1 VAWREGPNE
10 EEPVSLP
17 SPSLP
22 DVSAETKLVV
32 GLIGGSEFVNHAYL
46 VLFPPILGILATDF
60 EVSLGM
66 LGLAMGVQGVTN
78 TVFQLPFG
86 YLSDNYDRQFA
97 LALSLALSTGSVF
110 VIALA
115 PSFEILLLGQ
125 ALLGIGVAGHHP
137 VHFPLLAAATP
148 ENLRGRAFSIRG
160 FLGSLGFAAPPT
172 VVTGVIAVP
181 GLTWRHAVG
190 LIGAFGAIYAAIT
203 LLVFWR
209 YVDDEITTPDG
220 TGSAAVDGTGSA
232 TTDERS
238 MIVRIR
244 SELRAIVA
252 APAIVAL
259 GVLALASSIAGW
271 GVTTYVVV
279 LLQDGYGVGLNL
291 ANLTLTGMFV
301 AGAVM
306 VLVGGDLSDRY
317 AAGPVILSS
326 YAGVAVLVALLAS
339 FVVSPILAILVAL
352 ILGGVRSIG
361 GPARSKLA
369 DVLSSRSDLGRN
381 FAIITVGTM
390 SGSAIAPPVFG
401 ALIERSGLRVTFLV
415 VAAVALV
422 ALLIT
427 LAILRVYGAE
437 TGFVE
442 SPAGGDD

>member
-1 VAWREGPNE
+1 VRT
-10 EEPVSLP
+10 
-17 SPSLP
+17 PSLP
-22 DVSAETKLVV
+22 DVSTETKLVV

-46 VLFPPILGILATDF
+46 VLFPPILGFLATDF

-66 LGLAMGVQGVTN
+66 LGLAMGLQGFTN

-115 PSFEILLLGQ
+115 PTFEVLLAGQ

-160 FLGSLGFAAPPT
+160 FLGSLGFAAPPA

-190 LIGAFGAIYAAIT
+190 LIGAFGAVYAAIT
-203 LLVFWR
+203 LLTFWR
-209 YVDDEITTPDG
+209 FVDDEVTTPDG
-220 TGSAAVDGTGSA
+220 AGSTA
-232 TTDERS
+232 TADERS
-238 MIVRIR
+238 IGSRIR

-259 GVLALASSIAGW
+259 AVLALASSIAGW

-279 LLQDGYGVGLNL
+279 LLQDGYGVALNV

-326 YAGVAVLVALLAS
+326 YAGLAVLVALLAS
-339 FVVSPILAILVAL
+339 LVVSPVLAVLVAL
-352 ILGGVRSIG
+352 VLGGVRSLG

-401 ALIERSGLRVTFLV
+401 ALIERAGLRVTFFV

-427 LAILRVYGAE
+427 LAILQAYGAE
-437 TGFVE
+437 TGFVAG
-442 SPAGGDD
+442 PAGGDD

>member
-17 SPSLP
+17 FPSLP

-279 LLQDGYGVGLNL
+279 FLQDGYGVGLNV

-401 ALIERSGLRVTFLV
+401 ALIERAGLQVTFLV

>member
-1 VAWREGPNE
+1 MRT
-10 EEPVSLP
+10 
-17 SPSLP
+17 PSLP
-22 DVSAETKLVV
+22 DVSTETKLVV

-46 VLFPPILGILATDF
+46 VLFPPILGFLATDF

-66 LGLAMGVQGVTN
+66 LGLAMGLQGFTN

-115 PSFEILLLGQ
+115 PTFEVLLAGQ

-160 FLGSLGFAAPPT
+160 FLGSLGFAAPPA

-190 LIGAFGAIYAAIT
+190 LIGAFGAVYAAIT
-203 LLVFWR
+203 LLTFWR
-209 YVDDEITTPDG
+209 FVDDEVTTPDG
-220 TGSAAVDGTGSA
+220 AGSTA
-232 TTDERS
+232 TADERS
-238 MIVRIR
+238 IGSRIR

-259 GVLALASSIAGW
+259 AVLALASSIAGW

-279 LLQDGYGVGLNL
+279 LLQDGYGVALNV

-326 YAGVAVLVALLAS
+326 YAGLAVLVALLAS
-339 FVVSPILAILVAL
+339 LVVSPVLAVLVAL
-352 ILGGVRSIG
+352 VLGGVRSLG

-401 ALIERSGLRVTFLV
+401 ALIERAGLRVTFFV

-427 LAILRVYGAE
+427 LAILQAYGAE
-437 TGFVE
+437 TGFVAG
-442 SPAGGDD
+442 PAGGDD

>member
-401 ALIERSGLRVTFLV
+401 ALIERAGLRVTFLV

>member
-1 VAWREGPNE
+1 MRAPALSIPN
-10 EEPVSLP
+10 VST
-17 SPSLP
+17 
-22 DVSAETKLVV
+22 ETKLVV

-60 EVSLGM
+60 EVSLGL
-66 LGLAMGVQGVTN
+66 LGLAMGVQGFTN

-115 PSFEILLLGQ
+115 PTFEVLLLGQ

-190 LIGAFGAIYAAIT
+190 LIGAFGAVYAAIT
-203 LLVFWR
+203 LLTFWR
-209 YVDDEITTPDG
+209 YVDDGITTPDG
-220 TGSAAVDGTGSA
+220 SRSAATDDRSIGS
-232 TTDERS
+232 
-238 MIVRIR
+238 RIR

-259 GVLALASSIAGW
+259 AVLALASSIAGW

-279 LLQDGYGVGLNL
+279 LLQDGYGVALNV

-301 AGAVM
+301 AGAVT

-326 YAGVAVLVALLAS
+326 YAGIAVLVALLAS

-352 ILGGVRSIG
+352 ILGGVRSLG

-401 ALIERSGLRVTFLV
+401 ALIERSGLRITFLV

-437 TGFVE
+437 TGFVGN
-442 SPAGGDD
+442 PASGGD

>member
-1 VAWREGPNE
+1 MQIPA
-10 EEPVSLP
+10 
-17 SPSLP
+17 PSLP
-22 DVSAETKLVV
+22 DVSTETKLVV

-60 EVSLGM
+60 DVGLGM
-66 LGLAMGVQGVTN
+66 LGLAMGVQGFTN
-78 TVFQLPFG
+78 AVFQLPFG

-110 VIALA
+110 VVALA
-115 PSFEILLLGQ
+115 PTFEVLLVGQ

-148 ENLRGRAFSIRG
+148 VNLRARAFSVRG
-160 FLGSLGFAAPPT
+160 FLGSLGFAAPPA

-181 GLTWRHAVG
+181 GLTWRHAVA
-190 LIGAFGAIYAAIT
+190 LIGAFGAVYAAVT
-203 LLVFWR
+203 LLTFWR
-209 YVDDEITTPDG
+209 YVDDEVTTPDG
-220 TGSAAVDGTGSA
+220 TGSAAA
-232 TTDERS
+232 DERS
-238 MIVRIR
+238 IGSRIR

-259 GVLALASSIAGW
+259 AVLALASSIAGW
-271 GVTTYVVV
+271 TVTTYVVV
-279 LLQDGYGVGLNL
+279 LLQDGYGVGLNV

-306 VLVGGDLSDRY
+306 ILVGGDLSDRY

-326 YAGVAVLVALLAS
+326 YAGIAVLVALLAS
-339 FVVSPILAILVAL
+339 FVVSPVLAIPVAL
-352 ILGGVRSIG
+352 VLGGVRSIG

-401 ALIERSGLRVTFLV
+401 ALIERAGLRVTFLV

-437 TGFVE
+437 TGF
-442 SPAGGDD
+442 GGGSVTRDD